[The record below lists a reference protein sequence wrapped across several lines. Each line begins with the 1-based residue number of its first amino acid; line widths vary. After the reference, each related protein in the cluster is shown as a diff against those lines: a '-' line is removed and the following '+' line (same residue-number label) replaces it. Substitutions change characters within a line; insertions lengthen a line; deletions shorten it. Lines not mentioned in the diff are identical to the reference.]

1 MQAHPPVRIKLDNN
15 IVCMSASLRTIASP
29 EQEKEEEVRQKEEN
43 IELSG
48 RMHSR

>member
-29 EQEKEEEVRQKEEN
+29 EQEEEEVRQKEEN